1 VTSNIAGT
9 VFTLVTAGTYEV
21 TFQVSV
27 DEPGQ
32 LEITLDNAIL
42 PWTVVGRATG
52 TSQIQE
58 TALVTAAAGDTL
70 SVLNPAGNAAA
81 LTVTPIAGGAST
93 VSASVT
99 FVLL

>member
-21 TFQVSV
+21 SFKVSV
-27 DEPGQ
+27 DEAGQ
-32 LEITLDNAIL
+32 LEITLNNAIL
-42 PWTVVGRATG
+42 PYTIVGRATG
-52 TSQIQE
+52 TSLIEE
-58 TALVTAAAGDTL
+58 TALVTATAGDTL

-93 VSASVT
+93 ASESLT